1 MIADLDV
8 IPEALPGAP
17 LLGDDLR
24 RRLAVR
30 LQEMGADYE
39 PRTRHHR
46 PDGSP
51 QYTNRLFLT
60 TSPYLLQHAH
70 NPVNWFPWGD
80 EAFELAAK
88 LNRPVLLSIGYST
101 CHWCHVMEEET
112 FEDPEIAAVLNELY
126 IPIKVDREVRPDV
139 DAIYM
144 QAVRL
149 LSGGRGGWPL
159 NVWLTPDREPF
170 YGGTYFPA
178 RDGDRGT
185 RTGFLTIIKKLS
197 RIYQEEPERVTNT
210 TGRVVPSIKAA
221 LEGDMSPADGGLPG
235 VDALDLAAAFYA
247 GQFDPV
253 EGGLNRA
260 PKFPSSLP
268 VRFLLRSYWRT
279 GDAKSLSMVSLS
291 LRKMADGGMYDQVAG
306 GFHRYSTDA
315 KWLVPHFEKMLYDNA
330 LLAVDYLEGWQVT
343 GDEQFAR
350 ITAEILRYVGRDMT
364 APGGAFYSATDADS
378 RKPDGHVEEGWF
390 FTWTPDELE
399 EILGRDDAQ
408 LVTVRY
414 GVTQAGNF
422 EGRNILHVTLPLTDV
437 AAAGGLSV
445 EETESRLQAARE
457 KLYEARKARPAPL
470 RDDKILVAWNG
481 LMISAFAR
489 AGLAMDNNSYVE
501 AAANAADFILL
512 NIRDDNGRLW
522 RSYKDGKAEN
532 PAFVEDYAFFIA
544 ALLDLYEAHG
554 DPRWLREGLAL
565 QEILDRH
572 YADGGRGGYYA
583 TADDHEELLAREKPA
598 RDGAEPSGNSVAAL
612 NLLRLATFTTDDRF
626 RAAADQL
633 LTGFAP
639 LLTRSPAAVSEML
652 LALDWR
658 LGRPREVVVVTAGR
672 RDGSEALLA
681 PVRRGFLPNRVL
693 AVVPQ
698 RGRARDLEAMLPLLQ
713 GKVAQDGRATA
724 YVCEHGVC
732 QLPTTD
738 PEVLAKQLAAVK
750 PL

>member
-1 MIADLDV
+1 MTVDLDG
-8 IPEALPGAP
+8 IPEAMPGAP

-24 RRLAVR
+24 RRLALK
-30 LQEMGADYE
+30 LQELGAGYE
-39 PRTRHHR
+39 PRTRHLR
-46 PDGSP
+46 PDGTP
-51 QYTNRLFLT
+51 QFTNRLFLT
-60 TSPYLLQHAH
+60 SSPYLQQHAH

-80 EAFELAAK
+80 EAFALAAE
-88 LNRPVLLSIGYST
+88 LDRPVLLSIGYST
-101 CHWCHVMEEET
+101 CHWCHVMEEES
-112 FEDPEIAAVLNELY
+112 FEDLEIAAAINELY

-144 QAVRL
+144 HAVQL
-149 LSGGRGGWPL
+149 MSGGRGGWPL
-159 NVWLTPDREPF
+159 NVWLTPAREPF

-178 RDGDRGT
+178 RDGDRGA
-185 RTGFLTIIKKLS
+185 RTGFLTIVKELS
-197 RIYQEEPERVTNT
+197 RIYQEEPEKVAQA
-210 TGRVVPSIKAA
+210 TGRMVPAVKAA
-221 LEGDMSPADGGLPG
+221 LEGNMPAAGGLPAT
-235 VDALDLAAAFYA
+235 DALDRAADFYA

-253 EGGLNRA
+253 EGGLNHA

-268 VRFLLRSYWRT
+268 VRFLLRSHRRT
-279 GDAKSLSMVSLS
+279 GDAGSLSMVSLS
-291 LRKMADGGMYDQVAG
+291 LRKMAHGGMYDQVAG

-315 KWLVPHFEKMLYDNA
+315 RWLVPHFEKMLYDNA

-378 RKPDGHVEEGWF
+378 RRPDGQVEEGWF
-390 FTWTPDELE
+390 FTWTPAELE
-399 EILGRDDAQ
+399 ELLGRDDAH
-408 LVTVRY
+408 LVTLRY

-422 EGRNILHVTLPLTDV
+422 EGRSILHVALPLTDV

-445 EETESRLQAARE
+445 EETGSRLQAARE
-457 KLYEARKARPAPL
+457 KLYQARKARPAPL
-470 RDDKILVAWNG
+470 RDEKILAAWNG

-489 AGLAMDNNSYVE
+489 AGLAMDNISYIE
-501 AAANAADFILL
+501 TAAGAADFILE
-512 NIRDDNGRLW
+512 NMRDEDGRLW
-522 RSYKDGKAEN
+522 RSYKDDQAEN

-554 DPRWLREGLAL
+554 DPRWLRESLAL

-572 YADGGRGGYYA
+572 YADSGRGGYYA
-583 TADDHEELLAREKPA
+583 TADDHEELLAREKPTQ
-598 RDGAEPSGNSVAAL
+598 DGAEPSGNSVAAL
-612 NLLRLATFTTDDRF
+612 NLLRLAAFTTDDRF
-626 RAAADQL
+626 RSAADQL

-658 LGRPREVVVVTAGR
+658 LDRPREVVVVTAGR

-681 PVRRGFLPNRVL
+681 PVRRAFLPNRIL
-693 AVVPQ
+693 AVIPQ
-698 RGRARDLEAMLPLLQ
+698 GGRARDLETLLPLIQ
-713 GKVAQDGRATA
+713 GKVARDGRATA
-724 YVCEHGVC
+724 YVCEQGVC

-738 PEVLAKQLAAVK
+738 PEILAKQLAAVK
-750 PL
+750 PQ